1 MAKLV
6 VEWYNELWL
15 NDYDKIETLIT
26 NNKWMIEKHK
36 IKGKTTFKMNRTVAN
51 FAEINFFQKLLREEE
66 EPPNDLEKVAHLT
79 I

>member
-1 MAKLV
+1 MRR
-6 VEWYNELWL
+6 
-15 NDYDKIETLIT
+15 D
-26 NNKWMIEKHK
+26 NKWIIEKHK
-36 IKGKTTFKMNRTVAN
+36 IKGKTKYKIYQTVAN